1 MSSESL
7 GDFAK
12 SYTKNDIGETDRLA
26 LVFYADF
33 SQLDT
38 FTMAFNISSY
48 YEGAAE
54 DYTLDFGSNNAA
66 SYFYLINPKT
76 GEWAKCT
83 PKDESKRRIYAY
95 TSEYGIDTGDGDY
108 LTLSHYKGYVMV
120 PLFQFSRGVQGIS
133 ATSNYRIDEKAESLN
148 NIFRVTI
155 GIAPLSNYDDS
166 SVNGKSA
173 AAMNGKSFT
182 IGSVGFTYRQ
192 GTSAYGAGVQ
202 NRTGDVSFDDYAD
215 RKSVV

>member
-1 MSSESL
+1 
-7 GDFAK
+7 
-12 SYTKNDIGETDRLA
+12 
-26 LVFYADF
+26 
-33 SQLDT
+33 
-38 FTMAFNISSY
+38 MAFNISSY

-133 ATSNYRIDEKAESLN
+133 VTSNYRIDEKPS
-148 NIFRVTI
+148 
-155 GIAPLSNYDDS
+155 PLTTF
-166 SVNGKSA
+166 SVLP
-173 AAMNGKSFT
+173 
-182 IGSVGFTYRQ
+182 
-192 GTSAYGAGVQ
+192 
-202 NRTGDVSFDDYAD
+202 
-215 RKSVV
+215 

>member
-38 FTMAFNISSY
+38 FSMAFNISSY

-66 SYFYLINPKT
+66 SYFNLINPKT

-95 TSEYGIDTGDGDY
+95 TSEYGIDTVDGDY
-108 LTLSHYKGYVMV
+108 LTLSHY
-120 PLFQFSRGVQGIS
+120 
-133 ATSNYRIDEKAESLN
+133 
-148 NIFRVTI
+148 
-155 GIAPLSNYDDS
+155 
-166 SVNGKSA
+166 
-173 AAMNGKSFT
+173 
-182 IGSVGFTYRQ
+182 
-192 GTSAYGAGVQ
+192 
-202 NRTGDVSFDDYAD
+202 
-215 RKSVV
+215 